1 MNNREA
7 LHNRERSR
15 FLFLQGNRY
24 MAGEIEVIVS
34 DIITPLLE
42 REGYELVAVETA
54 GNRKNQ
60 ILRLLI
66 HKQGGLSVQDCKV
79 VDQAVRPVL
88 EVHQILDDYKQFEI
102 ASPGIDRPLTTIR
115 DFQRNIGRSVKIE
128 TTPPNGHASE
138 VQGLIKNVVDEC
150 IVLELAS
157 GKNKEIDITQVC
169 KGYIQLTW

>member
-1 MNNREA
+1 
-7 LHNRERSR
+7 
-15 FLFLQGNRY
+15 
-24 MAGEIEVIVS
+24 MAAGIDIIVS

-54 GNRKNQ
+54 GSRKKQ

-88 EVHQILDDYKQFEI
+88 EVHQILDEYKQLEI
-102 ASPGIDRPLTTIR
+102 ASPGIDRPLTTLR
-115 DFQRNIGRSVKIE
+115 DFQRNIGRTVSIE
-128 TTPPNGHASE
+128 TVPPNGNTSE
-138 VQGLIKNVVDEC
+138 VQGLIKNVVDGC
-150 IVLELAS
+150 IILEKAS
-157 GKNKEIDITQVC
+157 GKNKKIDIAQVC